1 MSDLVPERKSATI
14 AVVLALLAGGLGA
27 HRFYLGQTSR
37 GLVILA
43 VMVASVL
50 VAASVELGKLALLV
64 PGLWSLADCFL
75 MPGEIRH
82 LNDEAEAQ
90 VIMQVHGLAP
100 ARARSRP

>member
-27 HRFYLGQTSR
+27 HRFYLGQTGR
-37 GLVILA
+37 GLVILG

-100 ARARSRP
+100 ARLRGRS